1 MNSERNERDLAEAAA
16 RGDHARRL
24 LDDPV
29 LVEMFTR
36 LEDHYVSTWRR
47 SDPSDAPTRERAY
60 LQIQLVSELRQQLKI
75 LAENGQLSR
84 SLLDRLRLPRR
95 PSN

>member
-1 MNSERNERDLAEAAA
+1 MTDERDLAEAAM

-47 SDPSDAPTRERAY
+47 SDPSDSPTRERAY
-60 LQIQLVSELRQQLKI
+60 LQIQLVAELRQQLKV

-84 SLLDRLRLPRR
+84 SLLDRLRIPRKS
-95 PSN
+95 SN

>member
-1 MNSERNERDLAEAAA
+1 MTDDRDLAEAAA

-24 LDDPV
+24 LEDPV
-29 LVEMFTR
+29 LVEMFAR

-47 SDPSDAPTRERAY
+47 SDPSDSPTRERAY
-60 LQIQLVSELRQQLKI
+60 LQIQLVAELRQQLKV
-75 LAENGQLSR
+75 LSENGQLSR

-95 PSN
+95 PNN

>member
-1 MNSERNERDLAEAAA
+1 MNDERDLAEAAA

-24 LDDPV
+24 LDDPA
-29 LVEMFTR
+29 LLEMFTR

-47 SDPSDAPTRERAY
+47 SDPSDSQTRERAY
-60 LQIQLVSELRQQLKI
+60 LQIQLVAELRQQLKV
-75 LAENGQLSR
+75 LSENGQLSR
-84 SLLDRLRLPRR
+84 SLLDRLRIPRR